1 MYYFVSKTRV
11 LNAAVKVFRTK
22 GYTATRVDDLCA
34 EVGLTKGGFFHYFK
48 SKEDVALAALAHWT
62 TGTAELFAGASFQSR
77 EDPLERLLGYIELRK
92 ALLDGTLP
100 EITCLAGTLA
110 QETFDEN
117 PTIRAACGDSIR
129 AHVSWLGTLITEA
142 KHLHAPEASW
152 EPASV
157 AMYTQAVVQ
166 GAFVLAKA
174 TADVGVARDCIDHLR
189 AYVASLFPRAAPA
202 RRGS

>member
-1 MYYFVSKTRV
+1 VSKTRV
-11 LNAAVKVFRTK
+11 LDAAVKVFRTK

-34 EVGLTKGGFFHYFK
+34 EAGLTKGGFFHYFK

-62 TGTAELFAGASFQSR
+62 TSTAELFGSAPFQSR
-77 EDPLERLLGYIELRK
+77 QDPLERLLGYIDLRK

-110 QETFDEN
+110 QETFEAN
-117 PTIRAACGDSIR
+117 PAIRTACGDSIR
-129 AHVSWLGTLITEA
+129 THVSWLGTLITEA
-142 KHLHAPEASW
+142 KRLHAPEAIW
-152 EPASV
+152 DPASV

-174 TADVGVARDCIDHLR
+174 TADVGVARDCIDHLH
-189 AYVASLFPRAAPA
+189 AHMVSLFPKAAPA
-202 RRGS
+202 RRGF